1 MQNPTSRRE
10 LLDFSGFLQCFQKYT
25 KLHYRRFKTRPPS
38 FKNQKVFARVVL
50 SSAVFIIVY
59 FTSAKE
65 KTTTLA
71 GIKEVLSLR
80 EHKVDCSPES
90 FALNSDAD
98 KSATCIPARCGRFA
112 SDNVISEA
120 ELYKLKEITANIFK
134 KIFKDD
140 DESSLAVDLYSEEFT
155 KHETLSKSVG
165 EMLKVKS
172 NWFALR

>member
-1 MQNPTSRRE
+1 M
-10 LLDFSGFLQCFQKYT
+10 
-25 KLHYRRFKTRPPS
+25 
-38 FKNQKVFARVVL
+38 FARVVL

-71 GIKEVLSLR
+71 GIKEVVSLR
-80 EHKVDCSPES
+80 EHKVDCPHET
-90 FALNSDAD
+90 FTISDTE
-98 KSATCIPARCGRFA
+98 KSAPCVPAYCGRFA
-112 SDNVISEA
+112 SDNVISET
-120 ELYKLKEITANIFK
+120 ELFMLKELTANVFK

-140 DESSLAVDLYSEEFT
+140 EESSIAVDLHSEIFT

-172 NWFALR
+172 DGSDNGIT